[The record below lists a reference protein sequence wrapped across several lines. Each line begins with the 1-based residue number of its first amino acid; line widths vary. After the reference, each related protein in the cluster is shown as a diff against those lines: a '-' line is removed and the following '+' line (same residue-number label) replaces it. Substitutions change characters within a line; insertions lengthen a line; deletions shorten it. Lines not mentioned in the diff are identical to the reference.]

1 MGGEEWRGM
10 SDQHTGLISLKG
22 MSRER
27 LEGLLD
33 HAQSYVG
40 SPVTNQL
47 VGVTVT
53 TAFFEPSTRTR
64 LSFASAAHRLG
75 AHVMDLSPDLSSTT
89 KGESFKDTIL
99 TLTAIGTDLFVIRH
113 WLADAGEMAA
123 YWSGRPVINAGAG
136 KREHPTQT
144 LIDALTLR
152 QEFGHLDGLRMA
164 IVGDISNSR
173 VARGHLEALPA
184 LGMELTLVGPTPFLP
199 RYNPWGVKV
208 STDLDEELGDT
219 DVVYLLRIQSERGA
233 SAGIPADGGYGRRYG
248 MSEERLSM
256 LKPTAVLMHPGPINR
271 GIEIDDASA
280 DGERSL
286 ILAQVAN
293 GVPVR
298 MAVISEALEGTG

>member
-1 MGGEEWRGM
+1 M
-10 SDQHTGLISLKG
+10 SDQEHNGLISLRG

-33 HAQSYVG
+33 RAQSYVG
-40 SPVTNQL
+40 SPVTDQL
-47 VGVTVT
+47 AGATVT

-64 LSFASAAHRLG
+64 LSFARAAHRLG

-89 KGESFKDTIL
+89 KGESFKDMVL

-123 YWSGRPVINAGAG
+123 QWSGRPVINAGAG
-136 KREHPTQT
+136 RREHPTQT

-164 IVGDISNSR
+164 IVGDIGNSR

-184 LGMELTLVGPTPFLP
+184 LGVELTLVGPTPFLP
-199 RYNPWGVKV
+199 SHNPWEVKV
-208 STDLDEELGDT
+208 STDLDDELGDT
-219 DVVYLLRIQSERGA
+219 DVVYLLRIQNERGA
-233 SAGIPADGGYGRRYG
+233 LDRIPADGGYSRRYG

-256 LKPTAVLMHPGPINR
+256 LKPAAVIMHPGPINR
-271 GIEIDDASA
+271 GVEIDGAAA

-298 MAVISEALEGTG
+298 MAVISEALGGSR

>member
-1 MGGEEWRGM
+1 
-10 SDQHTGLISLKG
+10 
-22 MSRER
+22 
-27 LEGLLD
+27 
-33 HAQSYVG
+33 
-40 SPVTNQL
+40 
-47 VGVTVT
+47 
-53 TAFFEPSTRTR
+53 
-64 LSFASAAHRLG
+64 
-75 AHVMDLSPDLSSTT
+75 MDLSPDLSSTT

-113 WLADAGEMAA
+113 WLADACELAA
-123 YWSGRPVINAGAG
+123 RWSGRPVINAGAG
-136 KREHPTQT
+136 RREHPTQT

-199 RYNPWGVKV
+199 NYNPWGVKV
-208 STDLDEELGDT
+208 STDLDDELGDT

-233 SAGIPADGGYGRRYG
+233 SAGIPADGGYARRYG

-256 LKPTAVLMHPGPINR
+256 LKPAAVIMHPGPINR
-271 GIEIDDASA
+271 GVEIDDAAA

-298 MAVISEALEGTG
+298 MTVISEALGGSG

>member
-1 MGGEEWRGM
+1 M
-10 SDQHTGLISLKG
+10 SDREHTGLISLRG

-27 LEGLLD
+27 LEGLID
-33 HAQSYVG
+33 RAQSYVG
-40 SPVTNQL
+40 SPMTDQL
-47 VGVTVT
+47 AGATVT

-64 LSFASAAHRLG
+64 LSFARAAHRLG

-123 YWSGRPVINAGAG
+123 QWSGRPVINAGAG
-136 KREHPTQT
+136 RREHPTQT

-184 LGMELTLVGPTPFLP
+184 LGVELTLVGPTPFLP
-199 RYNPWGVKV
+199 RSNPWGVRV
-208 STDLDEELGDT
+208 STDLDDELGDT

-233 SAGIPADGGYGRRYG
+233 SDGIPADGGYARRYG
-248 MSEERLSM
+248 MTEERLSM
-256 LKPTAVLMHPGPINR
+256 LKPAAVIMHPGPLNR
-271 GIEIDDASA
+271 DVEIDDTVA

-298 MAVISEALEGTG
+298 MAVISEALGGSG